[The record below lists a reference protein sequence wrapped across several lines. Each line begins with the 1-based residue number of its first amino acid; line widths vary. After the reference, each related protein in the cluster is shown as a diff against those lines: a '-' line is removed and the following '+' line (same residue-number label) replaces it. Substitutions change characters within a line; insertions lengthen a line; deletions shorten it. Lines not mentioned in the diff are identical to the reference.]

1 MQNPLV
7 AAVQMAAAE
16 YTVDEG
22 AGSVDVCVILSD
34 LPAGG
39 LEFKIFVYLEIKA
52 GIKAGE

>member
-16 YTVDEG
+16 YTVAEG